1 MSETGGVSM
10 VRIYALMSIALLVI
24 LSGCVSTSK
33 YNLLQA
39 ELYEERQENIELT
52 QKIDVLEEEY
62 AVGIASKEAHA
73 RTMEE
78 MVNELKSEV
87 DAKTVKINLLEN
99 SLHIEVVNKLL
110 FESGSAT
117 IKPEGREVLARIA
130 PILKRAEGDTIKI
143 IGHTD
148 ERPPSARL
156 QKRYPSNWELS
167 TARATSVITVL
178 QWGLGINPQ
187 RLVAAGVA
195 QYRPLASGEEEDVQA
210 ANRAVEIIIVP
221 SKD

>member
-10 VRIYALMSIALLVI
+10 LRIYALMSIALLVI
-24 LSGCVSTSK
+24 LSGCISTSK
-33 YNLLQA
+33 YNLLQT
-39 ELYEERQENIELT
+39 ELGEVRQENEELT
-52 QKIDVLEEEY
+52 RKFDVLEEEY
-62 AVGIASKEAHA
+62 AVGIASKEARA

-87 DAKTVKINLLEN
+87 DAKTVKINILED
-99 SLHIEVVNKLL
+99 SLHIEVVNRLL
-110 FESGSAT
+110 FDSGSAT

-130 PILKRAEGDTIKI
+130 PILERAEGETIKVV
-143 IGHTD
+143 GHTD

-156 QKRYPSNWELS
+156 QKRYPSNWDLS
-167 TARATSVITVL
+167 VARATSVVKVL

-187 RLVAAGVA
+187 RLVAAGVSE
-195 QYRPLASGEEEDVQA
+195 YRPLATGEEEDVQA
-210 ANRAVEIIIVP
+210 ANRAVEIILLP